1 MLKKKRFLIGGI
13 IIFLALV
20 SLVYS
25 GLRSSATFY
34 FTVSEL
40 QNQGNLIYNETIRVK
55 GQVAPGSVEQT
66 AAGREL
72 RFTIVEGGARL
83 PVIYQGVVPDTFKED
98 VEVVV
103 EGQLNSAGVFQAN
116 TLMPKC
122 PSKYEPE

>member
-1 MLKKKRFLIGGI
+1 MLRKKRFLIGGV
-13 IIFLALV
+13 IIFLALA

-25 GLRSSATFY
+25 GLQSSATFY

-40 QNQGNLIYNETIRVK
+40 QNQGNSIYNETIRVK

-66 AAGREL
+66 AAGRQL
-72 RFTIVEGGARL
+72 RFTIVEGGASL